1 MKDFTQ
7 TKVKINKMITEYGE
21 KVSINGIKTMALATT
36 IKVEDNDAYGQP
48 LTTSKRVYYIPSNT
62 LKTSPTI
69 GDDLIFD
76 KHTQTISAVKEY
88 KLGTTLF
95 AYQVEVME

>member
-1 MKDFTQ
+1 MKDFT
-7 TKVKINKMITEYGE
+7 KIKTRINRLISEYGE
-21 KVSINGIKTMALATT
+21 NITLNSIKTKALATT
-36 IKVEDNDAYGQP
+36 VKVEDKDDYGSP

-62 LKTSPTI
+62 LKNSPTI